1 MTDPLVQ
8 QLHERFIEEQALR
21 KRWHLD
27 AAWEPTG
34 RFERLTIA
42 AGRVLYHQAMHHES
56 RLYGLQ
62 VHRHRIDDFKL
73 NWYSNKASKKHRG
86 TLLLLHGLSAEKA
99 HWLRFA
105 RYFVK
110 DYHVIIPDFPAH
122 GQTGYKVG
130 HDYGTA
136 AQTRRLLML
145 LEHLNIHKVHVVG
158 NSMGGFIAAR
168 LATVAPERVA
178 SLALFD
184 AAGLQA
190 RTNSVLEQ
198 ALESGRNP
206 FILHSL
212 PEFDQLMAKAAV
224 KLPWMPSQVRVML
237 ARQYYDR
244 RERWFDVFRHL
255 QNEIY
260 PECWL
265 ERDVH
270 RITMPTLVLWGE
282 KDGLLDI
289 DMLDHFAEL
298 IPHAKT
304 VRMPYTGHMPM
315 MERPARTARHYKN
328 FLKMM
333 SR

>member
-1 MTDPLVQ
+1 MTDPLVE
-8 QLHERFIEEQALR
+8 QLHERFIDEKALR
-21 KRWHLD
+21 ERWHLD
-27 AAWEPTG
+27 AAWESTG
-34 RFERLTIA
+34 LFERVTIA
-42 AGRVLYHQAMHHES
+42 VGRVLYNQAMHHES
-56 RLYGLQ
+56 RLYGFA
-62 VHRHRIDDFKL
+62 VHRHRIDGFNL

-105 RYFVK
+105 RYFAK

-122 GQTGYKVG
+122 GQTGYKAG
-130 HDYGTA
+130 QDYGTA

-145 LEHLNIHKVHVVG
+145 LEHLNIYKVHVVG

-198 ALESGRNP
+198 ALETGRNP

-212 PEFDQLMAKAAV
+212 PEFDQLMQKAAV
-224 KLPWMPSQVRVML
+224 KLPWMPAQVRVML
-237 ARQYYDR
+237 AKQYYDR

-255 QNEIY
+255 QHEIY

-265 ERDVH
+265 ERDIQ
-270 RITMPTLVLWGE
+270 RISMPTLVLWGE

-304 VRMPYTGHMPM
+304 VKMPYTGHMPM
-315 MERPARTARHYKN
+315 MERPARTARHYKG
-328 FLKMM
+328 FLNRL